1 MSNSAP
7 KHLENSQ
14 RCCFFAFVYVG
25 THQHS
30 ERPGCWGRPAIW
42 TSSLLPLTSR
52 VPAAQARSGWTRER
66 SEGIVCFASL
76 QTHSNTSGKTHSAAH
91 GTVVKTISGCAF
103 WLFQQQKEHKQIES
117 KWKTQRRMIQDG
129 GGGITMHLHLC
140 SPDTESDWLM
150 ETGLAKS

>member
-25 THQHS
+25 TQQHG
-30 ERPGCWGRPAIW
+30 ERPGCKGQPAIW

-52 VPAAQARSGWTRER
+52 EPAAQARSGWTEREKWR
-66 SEGIVCFASL
+66 DCLLCLITDSFQHQRQDTFIK
-76 QTHSNTSGKTHSAAH
+76 TS
-91 GTVVKTISGCAF
+91 SGRAF
-103 WLFQQQKEHKQIES
+103 RLFQPQKEREQIKSE
-117 KWKTQRRMIQDG
+117 WKTQRRMIQDG